1 MYMIE
6 KNNII
11 YDDYD
16 YVVFIWNSSNNNL
29 LERSKMRKLVLEI
42 EIGEVGMFDEN
53 NEVGV
58 YNILN
63 LCVFDYEELIKY

>member
-16 YVVFIWNSSNNNL
+16 YVVFIWNSSSNNI
-29 LERSKMRKLVLEI
+29 LERRKNSKIVLVSD
-42 EIGEVGMFDEN
+42 IGEVGMFDEN

>member
-29 LERSKMRKLVLEI
+29 LERSKIRKLVLEI